1 MSRDKTNALIL
12 IDCQRD
18 FTMSDGALFVPG
30 ADKDMERLSKWIDEN
45 KNDIDHISLTLDS
58 HQPNHIS
65 HPGWWQDKNGQNP
78 APFTQI
84 TSTMVKDGVWTPR
97 FWPEKSIG
105 YLEFL
110 ESEGEYPHIIWPYH
124 CIIGSIGHSL
134 HPLILKSLFN
144 WTSLGHAYRTVAK
157 GSYPLVEMF
166 GAFAAQMPIVGVK
179 ETQLNQELIDTLE
192 TYERVF
198 FVGEAKSHCVASTL
212 KQAMKYAPN
221 LAKKFVI
228 LEDCM
233 SDVPGLGHLGDPIY
247 EEARKRGIRFAKTT
261 EVSLGAVSV

>member
-1 MSRDKTNALIL
+1 MKKENALL
-12 IDCQRD
+12 IIDAQHD
-18 FTMSDGALFVPG
+18 FCDPKGNLSVPG
-30 ADKDMERLSKWIDEN
+30 ADKDMERLSKWIRDN
-45 KNDIDHISLTLDS
+45 KREIDNISLTLDS
-58 HQPNHIS
+58 HQPNDVS
-65 HPGWWQDKNGQNP
+65 HPTWWQDKNGKNP
-78 APFTQI
+78 APFTMI
-84 TSTMVKDGVWTPR
+84 TSKMAEDGTWTPR
-97 FWPEKSIG
+97 FWPERTIEYLK
-105 YLEFL
+105 YLEN
-110 ESEGEYPHIIWPYH
+110 EGEYPHVIWPMH
-124 CIIGSIGHSL
+124 CIIGTPGQALYTPIIEAL
-134 HPLILKSLFN
+134 LE
-144 WTSLGHAYRTVAK
+144 WTYLGHAYRTVAK
-157 GSYPLVEMF
+157 GTYPLTEHF